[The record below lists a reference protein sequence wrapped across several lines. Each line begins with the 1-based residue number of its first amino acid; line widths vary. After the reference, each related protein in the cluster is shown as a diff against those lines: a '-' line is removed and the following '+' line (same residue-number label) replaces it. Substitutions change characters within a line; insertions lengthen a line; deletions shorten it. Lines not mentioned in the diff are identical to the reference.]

1 MFKFI
6 YREIDKINPLKKLHL
21 INKIEKKVKK
31 KSRFAEFEQ
40 LLNDSQFATLTNEQI
55 FKELCMLINFHLGSS
70 II

>member
-55 FKELCMLINFHLGSS
+55 FKELCMLINFYLR
-70 II
+70 